1 MTIALHGNLRDFGIG
16 EVFQLIG
23 QQRKTGALEVR
34 GRHGEVELR
43 FDSGG
48 VVSAAPIAERRDAPL
63 LDMIARCGL
72 APRER
77 LAELEAPSD
86 ESIGRRIE
94 AAGLLSADALREIE
108 DLLTRETIFDL
119 LRWDDG
125 SFRFAAQPIEHERS
139 AEHLLGA
146 EQVLMDGL
154 RMVDEWHTFATELPE
169 EQTVFR
175 RRASVEEY
183 RSSLAGR
190 PAPMLERVFLLVDGR
205 ATVRRVIDLSRLGS
219 FEATRALVQLAR
231 AGWIEPV
238 RARRSADPVTGR
250 AIRSEQRSRIAIA
263 APFALLAVLAAV
275 AWLRPAPAPAPDPM
289 ALAASPLASARAELE
304 AQRWRALLHAH
315 RLATGAWAADLG
327 TVAEWAGDAAP
338 ALTPSER
345 GAYHVARRD
354 EGAVLLA
361 PDR

>member
-23 QQRKTGALEVR
+23 QQRKTGVLDVR

-77 LAELEAPSD
+77 LAELETQSD
-86 ESIGRRIE
+86 ESLGRRIE

-154 RMVDEWHTFATELPE
+154 RMVDEWHAFAGELPE
-169 EQTVFR
+169 ELTVFR

-190 PAPMLERVFLLVDGR
+190 PAPMLERVYLLVDGR

-238 RARRSADPVTGR
+238 RARSVDPATGR
-250 AIRSEQRSRIAIA
+250 SGHRSERRGIAVG
-263 APFALLAVLAAV
+263 APFALLAVLAAI
-275 AWLRPAPAPAPDPM
+275 AWLRPTPAADPM
-289 ALAASPLASARAELE
+289 ALATSPLASARAELS
-304 AQRWRALLHAH
+304 AQHWRALLHAH

-327 TVAEWAGDAAP
+327 AVSQWAGDAAP

-345 GAYHVARRD
+345 DAYHVARRD